1 NNLEE
6 ARRLFGPAF
15 DRGAFPIADDVKIQV
30 EFNPSRV
37 AEYRLI
43 GYETR
48 LLNEADFN
56 NDRVDAGEVGSGAS
70 VTALYEIT
78 PVGGPSQIPER
89 RYDRNQVGVG
99 GGDPSGEV
107 GFVQVRY
114 KLPGDRD
121 SRLMQRVVSNAGA
134 GQVTAQPPE
143 STRWALAV
151 AAFGQK
157 LRNDPWMGADYG
169 WDRILE
175 QAQGARGEDP
185 YGERADFVQLVRA
198 AAGMEAQARP

>member
-1 NNLEE
+1 MY
-6 ARRLFGPAF
+6 
-15 DRGAFPIADDVKIQV
+15 K
-30 EFNPSRV
+30 
-37 AEYRLI
+37 
-43 GYETR
+43 TH
-48 LLNEADFN
+48 N

-89 RYDRNQVGVG
+89 RYDQNQIGVG
-99 GGDPSGEV
+99 GGDPTGEV

-114 KLPGDRD
+114 KLPGEDQ
-121 SRLMQRVVSNAGA
+121 SRLMQQVVSNSGA
-134 GQVTAQPPE
+134 GRVSAQPPE

-157 LRNDPWMGADYG
+157 LRGDPWMGEGYG
-169 WDRILE
+169 WDDILE

-198 AAGMEAQARP
+198 AAGMETQAAP